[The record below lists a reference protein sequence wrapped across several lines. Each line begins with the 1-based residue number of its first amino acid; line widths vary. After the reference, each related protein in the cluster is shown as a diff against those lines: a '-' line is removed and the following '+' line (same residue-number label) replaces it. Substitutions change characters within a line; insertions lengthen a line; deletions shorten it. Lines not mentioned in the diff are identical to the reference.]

1 MKVTDIDLQ
10 KMLRFDPGSGRI
22 LLGEDR
28 MLIFRQDA
36 LASLRQLLG
45 DQLGDRRTRAIL
57 SQFGHRCG
65 SGDYDTLSR
74 AYDWET
80 EMDRMSAGPALHT
93 WEGIVHVEPTF
104 LEYDRGTGHF
114 HMRGI
119 WRNSYEA
126 EIHRDL
132 HGLAD
137 APVCHTLTGYAS
149 GWCSSFFGKPTVAIE
164 TKCAGMG
171 AERCE
176 FEIRRP
182 EAWGPEADPWKAS
195 LQPSEISLSREL
207 EAKMAVIEQQE
218 VAISELTTPVMEIWD
233 DVLLLPVVGIV
244 DTRRSMDIMNNLL
257 ESIERT
263 KARCVIIDVTGVEV
277 VDTKTADYLI
287 KVMRAAGLLGSRC
300 VLTGLS
306 SAIAQTLVEVGA
318 DLSEVRTLRGIKEG
332 LKDCLKFLRQLGQG

>member
-149 GWCSSFFGKPTVAIE
+149 GWCSAFFGKPTVAIE

-176 FEIRRP
+176 FEIRPPERWDERARP
-182 EAWGPEADPWKAS
+182 WIEALEHT
-195 LQPSEISLSREL
+195 EYSLSQEL
-207 EAKMAVIEQQE
+207 QRKIDVIEKQAH
-218 VAISELTTPVMEIWD
+218 AISRLSTPIMEIWRGVLVLPIIGVAD
-233 DVLLLPVVGIV
+233 SRRWSEITDNLLLRIIA
-244 DTRRSMDIMNNLL
+244 SQSL
-257 ESIERT
+257 
-263 KARCVIIDVTGVEV
+263 CVIIDVTGVDT
-277 VDTKTADYLI
+277 VDTGTADAL
-287 KVMRAAGLLGSRC
+287 VGVVRAASLLGTRC

-306 SAIAQTLVEVGA
+306 PVVSRTLVEIGA
-318 DLSEVRTLRGIKEG
+318 DLDEIRTRRNLEDG
-332 LKDCLKFLRQLGQG
+332 LKDCLRFLESRT